1 MTFLEIHPLPS
12 FEKGGLKKM
21 EISRPLFHKR
31 GKIEKTNTFCL
42 LSNINFPAFILR
54 LYFT

>member
-31 GKIEKTNTFCL
+31 GKIETPILFVC
-42 LSNINFPAFILR
+42 FPI
-54 LYFT
+54 